1 MYEYKFIE
9 VPLKKGFKVKSGDTF
24 KECEHIIHKEAQ
36 TGWRLKQIVIPANE
50 NPGFSPPGAAS
61 PYCYQ
66 IVFEKECP

>member
-36 TGWRLKQIVIPANE
+36 TG
-50 NPGFSPPGAAS
+50 
-61 PYCYQ
+61 
-66 IVFEKECP
+66 

>member
-9 VPLKKGFKVKSGDTF
+9 VPLKKGFTAKSGDTF
-24 KECEHIIHKEAQ
+24 KECEHIIHKEAK